1 MIATPGHDPAAYRS
15 HGDWL
20 SWCQR
25 MLEQSSVIVFSPEGR
40 LVRMHKGA
48 TLLDFVRLYYGSVGA
63 LKGEAQRRS
72 RGGGRTTAPAA
83 APAAVGGFGT
93 AAAGSGGGRLWR
105 KRSERGMMLV
115 NGAALSLDREL
126 RTGDVI
132 TSL

>member
-1 MIATPGHDPAAYRS
+1 MITAPGHDPAAYKS

-40 LVRMHKGA
+40 LVRMKKGA

-63 LKGEAQRRS
+63 LKGEAARRRRS
-72 RGGGRTTAPAA
+72 SSSSSGSRSASASVA
-83 APAAVGGFGT
+83 GGF
-93 AAAGSGGGRLWR
+93 ARPWR